1 MSLTLTERFDNTA
14 LQHRT
19 AQIANDGSQ
28 KLPQR
33 IIGSALDRLAAGAGA
48 DHLML
53 AVAAWIRAAEL
64 RGTKLPAGHFTDP
77 LDAPLAKIAEAGAA
91 G

>member
-1 MSLTLTERFDNTA
+1 MA
-14 LQHRT
+14 LAHRT

-33 IIGSALDRLAAGAGA
+33 VIGTALDRLAVGTGA

-64 RGTKLPAGHFTDP
+64 RGTRLPSGTRR
-77 LDAPLAKIAEAGAA
+77 
-91 G
+91 